1 MDGAVDTEEP
11 TDLASSSTFALP
23 PLPPPAPLPPPLPP
37 LPAFGSEASHPC
49 HLCHSSYPRVDEP
62 ALGFFMPSPVIVTL
76 FAVPFLSLLRVDEP
90 ALGFFIP
97 SPIIV
102 SLVTDGRAVLG
113 KVASLTAVV
122 ATAHVFFGCR
132 TIFCK
137 VASLTA
143 IIATALVFFGFNLF
157 FGRLSLP
164 HQRADEFF
172 GVVFVTDEARHFVIV
187 CHCWSAQC
195 N

>member
-1 MDGAVDTEEP
+1 MGRLTLKNQLTWHRRQP
-11 TDLASSSTFALP
+11 SL
-23 PLPPPAPLPPPLPP
+23 
-37 LPAFGSEASHPC
+37 C
-49 HLCHSSYPRVDEP
+49 HLCHLRRLCRRLCRLYLHSGPKLRALATCAIFILPRVDEP

-76 FAVPFLSLLRVDEP
+76 FAVPFLSLLRVDKP

-102 SLVTDGRAVLG
+102 SLVTDGRAVLC
-113 KVASLTAVV
+113 KVASLTAIM

-187 CHCWSAQC
+187 CHCWRAQC